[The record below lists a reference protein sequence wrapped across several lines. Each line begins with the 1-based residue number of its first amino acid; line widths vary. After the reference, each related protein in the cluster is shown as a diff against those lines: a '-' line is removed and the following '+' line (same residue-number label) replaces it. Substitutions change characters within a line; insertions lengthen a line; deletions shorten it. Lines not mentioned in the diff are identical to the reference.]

1 VNIKSF
7 HITRYGPLSYRMP
20 VAPAA
25 FTLFFGNNEDGKTLT
40 IDALIKL
47 LLGRK
52 VREFR
57 AIDRVEEEPEGFVVL
72 EDREGKQVNLP
83 KGGELPALLGITS
96 GECGNIFIIRNSD
109 LSIVRESE
117 FFTGLMDRLTGL
129 RMEEIARIKNK
140 LIDLAKVTAGG
151 VFRDIRGEKLKSRI
165 ESAQATISK
174 IESLSMEIENEG
186 YDTLVQ
192 EMVKTKEKI
201 EVLETRLKLYENARR
216 REQYEKGKLALENL
230 EGSAKELQDLE
241 PYMEKDL
248 QKWRES
254 EKNILRITEEVRELE
269 EERTSIERERKEIR
283 ERIIEVNQTHSL
295 HAEKKKGI
303 DELLKPLIR
312 EYETKK
318 SAHVAEK
325 VKARFYTAV
334 LVISAALLGLSILG
348 MFFRPALFFTV
359 LVLLFSLCAVLFGF
373 LKGRY
378 IDQRARLERGLEQ
391 IHSTIS
397 QFGLHGEDL
406 LSIKVNL
413 QEFEET
419 CERIRLELDRLRVE
433 EGALERQ
440 ISQLGVKSIPERKGY
455 LDVESR
461 SIEELKERTGE
472 SSLER
477 YTEKLELKRALLERI
492 SRQQSILQSL
502 FGGGSAPDSER
513 VAFWKGRVE
522 EIEMYSGEATDVTFS
537 EKLLEQESESLEKEQ
552 LVLQEKEGKQQRIR
566 GLLSDIEREVNQI
579 LNREGDYLHC
589 ETSVDLAGIK
599 RELDSFIDL
608 HEKMR
613 QEALEVHAIF
623 SEIESEKREK
633 VSELFGGES
642 TVSRYFHDITDGRYT
657 EVRLQAENSKIEVI
671 RNDGRAVSVDKL
683 SAGAYDQLYLSIR
696 LALAEQLLKDEKG
709 FFIMDDPFLRADTS
723 RLHRQLATLRRI
735 AKWGWQV
742 LYFSAKEEVKRYL
755 EGKDDVKLIQLPGTF
770 NP

>member
-1 VNIKSF
+1 
-7 HITRYGPLSYRMP
+7 
-20 VAPAA
+20 
-25 FTLFFGNNEDGKTLT
+25 
-40 IDALIKL
+40 
-47 LLGRK
+47 

-72 EDREGKQVNLP
+72 EDREGKQVNLQ
-83 KGGELPALLGITS
+83 KGGELSALLGITS

-109 LSIVRESE
+109 LSIARESE

-151 VFRDIRGEKLKSRI
+151 GFRDIRGEKLKSRI

-192 EMVKTKEKI
+192 EMVKAKEKI

-552 LVLQEKEGKQQRIR
+552 LVLQEKEGKLQRIR
-566 GLLSDIEREVNQI
+566 GLLSDVEREVNQI

-657 EVRLQAENSKIEVI
+657 EVRLQAENGKIEVI